1 MDPITLGAIP
11 QTSFATQEPPVPAA
25 PDATDVQEFQN
36 LYGQGGGQEPL
47 QNQIPGQGDSFQAM
61 VINMP
66 GGPANGVVSDNVF
79 QAAMSHMV
87 EMHENSCAKIESL
100 VERIASSSGL
110 SPSEMLEAQLSLTDA
125 TTGLATYQSFDK
137 KTDEGIKALMTG
149 Q

>member
-11 QTSFATQEPPVPAA
+11 QASFGSQEPPIPAA
-25 PDATDVQEFQN
+25 PDATDVQEFN
-36 LYGQGGGQEPL
+36 SIYGQETP
-47 QNQIPGQGDSFQAM
+47 QNQIPGQGDSFKGM
-61 VINMP
+61 VINLV
-66 GGPANGVVSDNVF
+66 GGPVPGVVTDNVF